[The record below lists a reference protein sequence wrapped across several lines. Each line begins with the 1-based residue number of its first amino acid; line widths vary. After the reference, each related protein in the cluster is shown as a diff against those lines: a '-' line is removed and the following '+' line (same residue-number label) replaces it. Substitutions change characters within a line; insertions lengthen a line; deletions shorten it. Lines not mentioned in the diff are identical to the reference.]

1 MKKVVTLTVIAMS
14 CLAFN
19 AQSSDKLSGSE
30 ILAVQKGGVPDKVYT
45 QEKPHLKVAS
55 YNIGKN
61 ETTENVSDFTQ
72 LNSAI
77 KRIDAEIIAV
87 SEVDNKTQRS
97 HKIDQL
103 KTIAEANNMHYAFGK
118 ALDFDG
124 GEYGVVEI
132 VARELTLPLNVMCMP
147 ELPDFKRLQQLGVRR
162 ISMGNFVH
170 AQLQLRL
177 KKLMASIQSQQS
189 FVGVFHDESH

>member
-1 MKKVVTLTVIAMS
+1 MFI
-14 CLAFN
+14 
-19 AQSSDKLSGSE
+19 
-30 ILAVQKGGVPDKVYT
+30 
-45 QEKPHLKVAS
+45 
-55 YNIGKN
+55 NIRTDTFLLGI
-61 ETTENVSDFTQ
+61 EN
-72 LNSAI
+72 
-77 KRIDAEIIAV
+77 
-87 SEVDNKTQRS
+87 
-97 HKIDQL
+97 
-103 KTIAEANNMHYAFGK
+103 
-118 ALDFDG
+118 ALDETLNRAQLYTESGADG
-124 GEYGVVEI
+124 LFVPCIAQETDIEI